1 MSLYFEQPRE
11 SLSLPEQIRRKLAG
25 YKLEGRRITGLK
37 LLGYSYAQSETNIE
51 EIADDPNALF
61 WRCACVDEPLLI
73 QFDDGS
79 VFDID
84 TPQEPEFNFG
94 LDRAVW
100 QAESHWGPT
109 NVDASS
115 LFSPCVGRT
124 VVSVEVKTYTTSK
137 RPMYGCS
144 FDEPPY
150 TRELA
155 SHISFLLENGYTL
168 RIGPRIDFCE
178 IECIGP
184 DGEVEMIS
192 QDELQ
197 RALK

>member
-51 EIADDPNALF
+51 EIEDDPNALF

-100 QAESHWGPT
+100 QAESH
-109 NVDASS
+109 
-115 LFSPCVGRT
+115 
-124 VVSVEVKTYTTSK
+124 
-137 RPMYGCS
+137 
-144 FDEPPY
+144 
-150 TRELA
+150 
-155 SHISFLLENGYTL
+155 
-168 RIGPRIDFCE
+168 
-178 IECIGP
+178 
-184 DGEVEMIS
+184 
-192 QDELQ
+192 
-197 RALK
+197 